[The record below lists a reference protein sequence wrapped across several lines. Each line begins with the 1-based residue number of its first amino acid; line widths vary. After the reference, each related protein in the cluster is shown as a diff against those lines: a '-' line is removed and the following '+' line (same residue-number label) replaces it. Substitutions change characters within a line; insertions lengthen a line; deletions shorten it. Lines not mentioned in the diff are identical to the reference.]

1 MSTKFAANSLEVT
14 GSFLEIQD
22 VLKEKHLPKL
32 PKPLTETPPLKKT
45 SLPLVVKTSSTV
57 RSLSQPKL
65 NVNVNHSH
73 RNCMSRVSNPN
84 SRLEIKAPL
93 LNNRQDDLKRLKA
106 RIIELEKHG
115 SKLKKA
121 QEEHGR
127 LIEEL
132 GIDYEIRNQ
141 QVIKHDRLELSSLF
155 ENILIYLFQFVEL
168 SRSR

>member
-1 MSTKFAANSLEVT
+1 
-14 GSFLEIQD
+14 
-22 VLKEKHLPKL
+22 
-32 PKPLTETPPLKKT
+32 
-45 SLPLVVKTSSTV
+45 
-57 RSLSQPKL
+57 
-65 NVNVNHSH
+65 
-73 RNCMSRVSNPN
+73 MSRVSNPN

-141 QVIKHDRLELSSLF
+141 QVIKHDRLELSSLC